1 MLEYINIKNVALI
14 EESEVAFGKGLNIL
28 TGETGAG
35 KSLIIDALGF
45 SLGGRASREI
55 IRHGEEQAV
64 VESVFSIDDKKIE
77 KILDDMDIEHG
88 EDQTLVIRR
97 ILHMNGKSV
106 CKVNGTTVTVGQLKE
121 LSSCLVDFH
130 GQHEHQ
136 SLLNA
141 GKHIELLDKFCGT
154 ELDAEKAKLAEFLKK
169 YKATMKEMKAIAGN
183 ESERERRTEILSYQ
197 ISELEAA
204 DIKPGE
210 EDTLTERKK
219 ILQNGE
225 RMREMA
231 GKCINILYNGVNG
244 LPASDMVTEAADTL
258 AQLNEID
265 ISVKLIYEIVNSA
278 AIQINEAER
287 ELKRYY
293 DGLEAGEDEI
303 EKIEERL
310 NIIYAFKKKYICT
323 SDALAEKLESLRSEY
338 DMLIHSRER
347 LELLENERKE
357 LFKNMVEV
365 CKVMTDIRKRK
376 AEAIERDIE
385 INLHELEM
393 EKARFKIRID
403 QKNQLGIDGW
413 DDVEFMFTAN
423 EGEEIMPLAK
433 IGSGG
438 ELSRVMLA
446 LKVVFGN
453 ADTIGT
459 FVFDEIDTGIS
470 GRTAQKVAEKMH
482 KVAKTKQILCITH
495 LPQIAAMADSH
506 YMIEKVSQKGR
517 TKTNI
522 KLLKKN
528 EAIRDIARLMAGTE
542 VTEMSVNAAREMK
555 ELANKFKNENR

>member
-1 MLEYINIKNVALI
+1 MLEYINIKNIALI
-14 EESEVAFGKGLNIL
+14 EESEVAFGKGLNVL

-45 SLGGRASREI
+45 SLGGRANREI
-55 IRHGEEQAV
+55 IRRGEEQAV

-88 EDQTLVIRR
+88 EDNTLVIRR

-136 SLLNA
+136 SLLNPS
-141 GKHIELLDKFCGT
+141 KHIELLDKFCGT

-169 YKATMKEMKAIAGN
+169 YKITMKEMKAIAGN

-197 ISELEAA
+197 ISELETA

-258 AQLNEID
+258 RQLNDID

-278 AIQINEAER
+278 AIQLNEAER
-287 ELKRYY
+287 ELKRYFEN
-293 DGLEAGEDEI
+293 LETGDDEI

-310 NIIYAFKKKYICT
+310 SIIYAFKKKYICT
-323 SDALAEKLESLRSEY
+323 SDGLAEKLENLRNEY
-338 DMLIHSRER
+338 DMLMHSRER
-347 LELLENERKE
+347 LEVLENDRKE
-357 LFKNMVEV
+357 LFKSMVDV
-365 CKVMTDIRKRK
+365 CKVMTDIRKKK
-376 AEAIERDIE
+376 AEAIEKDIE
-385 INLHELEM
+385 TNLRELEM
-393 EKARFKIRID
+393 DKARFKIRID
-403 QKNQLGIDGW
+403 QKNQLGIDGIY
-413 DDVEFMFTAN
+413 VYSKRRRGAY
-423 EGEEIMPLAK
+423 A
-433 IGSGG
+433 
-438 ELSRVMLA
+438 
-446 LKVVFGN
+446 FG
-453 ADTIGT
+453 
-459 FVFDEIDTGIS
+459 
-470 GRTAQKVAEKMH
+470 
-482 KVAKTKQILCITH
+482 
-495 LPQIAAMADSH
+495 
-506 YMIEKVSQKGR
+506 
-517 TKTNI
+517 
-522 KLLKKN
+522 
-528 EAIRDIARLMAGTE
+528 
-542 VTEMSVNAAREMK
+542 
-555 ELANKFKNENR
+555 

>member
-1 MLEYINIKNVALI
+1 MLTNLHVKNLALI
-14 EESEVAFGKGLNIL
+14 DEAEVEFGPGLNIL

-45 SLGGRASREI
+45 SLGGRANREI
-55 IRHGEEQAV
+55 IRRGEEQAV

-88 EDQTLVIRR
+88 EDNTLVIRR

-136 SLLNA
+136 SLLNPS
-141 GKHIELLDKFCGT
+141 KHIELLDKFCGT

-169 YKATMKEMKAIAGN
+169 YKITMKEMKAIAGN

-197 ISELEAA
+197 ISELETA

-258 AQLNEID
+258 RQLNDID

-278 AIQINEAER
+278 AIQLNEAER
-287 ELKRYY
+287 ELKRYFEN
-293 DGLEAGEDEI
+293 LETGDDEI

-310 NIIYAFKKKYICT
+310 SIIYAFKKKYICT
-323 SDALAEKLESLRSEY
+323 SDGLAEKLENLRNEY
-338 DMLIHSRER
+338 DMLMHSRER
-347 LELLENERKE
+347 LEVLENDRKE
-357 LFKNMVEV
+357 LFKSMVDV
-365 CKVMTDIRKRK
+365 CKVMTDIRKKK
-376 AEAIERDIE
+376 AEAIEKDIE
-385 INLHELEM
+385 TNLRELEM
-393 EKARFKIRID
+393 DKARFKIRID

-423 EGEEIMPLAK
+423 EGEELMPLAK

-453 ADTIGT
+453 VDSIGT

-482 KVAKTKQILCITH
+482 KAAKAKQILCITH

-506 YMIEKVSQKGR
+506 YMIEKINQKGR
-517 TKTNI
+517 TRTVI
-522 KLLKKN
+522 KMLKKN
-528 EAIRDIARLMAGTE
+528 EEVRDIARLMAGSE

-555 ELANKFKNENR
+555 ELASKFKNENR

>member
-1 MLEYINIKNVALI
+1 MLEYINIKNIALI
-14 EESEVAFGKGLNIL
+14 EESEVAFSKGLNVL

-45 SLGGRASREI
+45 SLGGRANREI
-55 IRHGEEQAV
+55 IRRGEEQAV

-88 EDQTLVIRR
+88 EDNTLVIRR

-136 SLLNA
+136 SLLNPS
-141 GKHIELLDKFCGT
+141 KHIELLDKFCGT

-169 YKATMKEMKAIAGN
+169 YKITMKEMKAIAGN

-197 ISELEAA
+197 ISELETA

-210 EDTLTERKK
+210 EDTLSERKK

-258 AQLNEID
+258 RQLNDID

-278 AIQINEAER
+278 AIQLNEAER
-287 ELKRYY
+287 ELKRYFEN
-293 DGLEAGEDEI
+293 LETGDDEI

-310 NIIYAFKKKYICT
+310 SIIYAFKKKYICT
-323 SDALAEKLESLRSEY
+323 SDGLAEKLENLRNEY
-338 DMLIHSRER
+338 DMLMHSRER
-347 LELLENERKE
+347 LEVLENDRKE
-357 LFKNMVEV
+357 LFKSMVDV
-365 CKVMTDIRKRK
+365 CKVMTDIRKKK
-376 AEAIERDIE
+376 AEAIEKDIE
-385 INLHELEM
+385 TNLRELEM
-393 EKARFKIRID
+393 DKARFKIRID

-423 EGEEIMPLAK
+423 EGEELMPLAK

-453 ADTIGT
+453 VDSIGT

-482 KVAKTKQILCITH
+482 KAAKAKQILCITH

-506 YMIEKVSQKGR
+506 YMIEKINQKGR
-517 TKTNI
+517 TRTII
-522 KLLKKN
+522 KMLKKN
-528 EAIRDIARLMAGTE
+528 EEVRDIARLMAGSQ

-555 ELANKFKNENR
+555 ELAAKFKNENR

>member
-1 MLEYINIKNVALI
+1 M
-14 EESEVAFGKGLNIL
+14 AFSKGLNIL

-45 SLGGRASREI
+45 ALGGRANREI
-55 IRHGEEQAV
+55 IRRGEEQAS
-64 VESVFSIDDKKIE
+64 VEAVFSIDDKKIE
-77 KILDDMDIEHG
+77 KILDDMDIEHD
-88 EDQTLVIRR
+88 EDSTLVIRR

-106 CKVNGTTVTVGQLKE
+106 CKVNGATVTVGQVKE
-121 LSSCLVDFH
+121 LAGCLIDFH

-136 SLLNA
+136 SLLNPK
-141 GKHIELLDKFCGT
+141 KHIELLDKFCGT

-169 YKATMKEMKAIAGN
+169 YKTTMKEMKAIAGN

-210 EDTLTERKK
+210 EETLTERKK

-244 LPASDMVTEAADTL
+244 LPAGDMVTEAADTL
-258 AQLNEID
+258 RQLSDID

-278 AIQINEAER
+278 AIQLSEAER
-287 ELKRYY
+287 ELKRYFE
-293 DGLEAGEDEI
+293 GLETGEDEI
-303 EKIEERL
+303 EQIEERL

-323 SDALAEKLESLRSEY
+323 SDKLAEKLESLRSEY
-338 DMLIHSRER
+338 DMLMHSRER
-347 LELLENERKE
+347 LELLENERKS
-357 LFKNMVEV
+357 LFKSMVDV
-365 CKVMTDIRKRK
+365 CKVMTDIRKKR
-376 AEAIERDIE
+376 AESIEKEIETNLRD
-385 INLHELEM
+385 LEM
-393 EKARFKIRID
+393 DKAQFKIRID
-403 QKNQLGIDGW
+403 QKNQLGMDGW

-423 EGEEIMPLAK
+423 EGEELMPLAK

-453 ADTIGT
+453 ADSIGT

-470 GRTAQKVAEKMH
+470 GRTAQKVAEKMYV
-482 KVAKTKQILCITH
+482 VAKTKQILCITH

-506 YMIEKVSQKGR
+506 YMIEKTTQKGR
-517 TKTNI
+517 TKTSI

-555 ELANKFKNENR
+555 ELANKYKNDNR

>member
-106 CKVNGTTVTVGQLKE
+106 CKVNGITVTVGQLKE

-287 ELKRYY
+287 ELKRYF

-413 DDVEFMFTAN
+413 DDVEFIFTAN

>member
-14 EESEVAFGKGLNIL
+14 QESEVVFGKGLNIL

-45 SLGGRASREI
+45 SLGGRANREI
-55 IRHGEEQAV
+55 VRHGEEQAV
-64 VESVFSIDDKKIE
+64 VEAVFSIEDKKIE
-77 KILDDMDIEHG
+77 KILDDMGIEHG
-88 EDQTLVIRR
+88 EDKTLIIRR
-97 ILHMNGKSV
+97 TLHMNGKSV

-141 GKHIELLDKFCGT
+141 NKHIELLDKFCGT

-169 YKATMKEMKAIAGN
+169 YKTTMKEMKAIAGN

-210 EDTLTERKK
+210 EENLTERKR

-258 AQLNEID
+258 SQLSKID

-287 ELKRYY
+287 ELKRYF
-293 DGLEAGEDEI
+293 DGLDAGEDEI

-310 NIIYAFKKKYICT
+310 SIIYAFKKKYICT
-323 SDALAEKLESLRSEY
+323 SDSLADKLESLRNEY
-338 DMLIHSRER
+338 DMLMHSRER

-357 LFKNMVEV
+357 LFKNMVDV

-376 AEAIERDIE
+376 AEAIEKEIE
-385 INLHELEM
+385 TNLHELEM
-393 EKARFKIRID
+393 EKAKFKIRID
-403 QKNQLGIDGW
+403 QKNQLGVDGW

-423 EGEEIMPLAK
+423 EGEDIMPLAK

-453 ADTIGT
+453 EDSIGT

-470 GRTAQKVAEKMH
+470 GRTAQKVAEKMY

-495 LPQIAAMADSH
+495 LPQIAAMADNH

-528 EAIRDIARLMAGTE
+528 ETVRDIARLMAGTE

>member
-1 MLEYINIKNVALI
+1 MLEYINIKNIALI
-14 EESEVAFGKGLNIL
+14 EESEVAFGKGLNVL

-45 SLGGRASREI
+45 SLGGRANREI
-55 IRHGEEQAV
+55 IRRGEEQAV

-88 EDQTLVIRR
+88 EDNTLVIRR

-136 SLLNA
+136 SLLNPS
-141 GKHIELLDKFCGT
+141 KHIELLDKFCGT

-169 YKATMKEMKAIAGN
+169 YKITMKEMKAIAGN

-197 ISELEAA
+197 ISELETA

-258 AQLNEID
+258 RQLNDID

-278 AIQINEAER
+278 AIQLNEAER
-287 ELKRYY
+287 ELKRYFEN
-293 DGLEAGEDEI
+293 LETGDDEI

-310 NIIYAFKKKYICT
+310 SIIYAFKKKYICT
-323 SDALAEKLESLRSEY
+323 SDGLAEKLENLRNEY
-338 DMLIHSRER
+338 DMLMHSRER
-347 LELLENERKE
+347 LEVLENDRKE
-357 LFKNMVEV
+357 LFKSMVDV
-365 CKVMTDIRKRK
+365 CKVMTDIRKKK
-376 AEAIERDIE
+376 AEAIEKDIE
-385 INLHELEM
+385 TNLRELEM
-393 EKARFKIRID
+393 DKARFKIRID

-423 EGEEIMPLAK
+423 EGEELMPLAK

-453 ADTIGT
+453 VDSIGT

-482 KVAKTKQILCITH
+482 KAAKAKQILCITH

-506 YMIEKVSQKGR
+506 YMIEKINQKGR
-517 TKTNI
+517 TRTVI
-522 KLLKKN
+522 KMLKKN
-528 EAIRDIARLMAGTE
+528 EEVRDIARLMAGSE

-555 ELANKFKNENR
+555 ELAAKFKNENR

>member
-287 ELKRYY
+287 ELKRYF

-495 LPQIAAMADSH
+495 LPQIAAMADTH
-506 YMIEKVSQKGR
+506 YMIEKVCQKGR

>member
-1 MLEYINIKNVALI
+1 MLEYINIKNIALI
-14 EESEVAFGKGLNIL
+14 EESEVAFGRGLNVL

-45 SLGGRASREI
+45 SLGGRANREI
-55 IRHGEEQAV
+55 IRRGEEQAV

-88 EDQTLVIRR
+88 EDNTLVIRR

-136 SLLNA
+136 SLLNPS
-141 GKHIELLDKFCGT
+141 KHIELLDKFCGT

-169 YKATMKEMKAIAGN
+169 YKITMKEMKAIAGN

-197 ISELEAA
+197 ISELETA

-258 AQLNEID
+258 RQLNDID

-278 AIQINEAER
+278 AIQLNEAER
-287 ELKRYY
+287 ELKRYFEN
-293 DGLEAGEDEI
+293 LETGDDEI

-310 NIIYAFKKKYICT
+310 SIIYAFKKKYICT
-323 SDALAEKLESLRSEY
+323 SDGLAEKLENLRNEY
-338 DMLIHSRER
+338 DMLMHSRER
-347 LELLENERKE
+347 LEVLENDRKE
-357 LFKNMVEV
+357 LFKSMVDV
-365 CKVMTDIRKRK
+365 CKVRKKK
-376 AEAIERDIE
+376 AEAIEKDIE
-385 INLHELEM
+385 TNLRELEM
-393 EKARFKIRID
+393 DKARFKIRID

-423 EGEEIMPLAK
+423 EGEELMPLAK

-453 ADTIGT
+453 VDSIGT

-482 KVAKTKQILCITH
+482 KAAKAKQILCITH

-506 YMIEKVSQKGR
+506 YMIEKINQKGR
-517 TKTNI
+517 TRTVI
-522 KLLKKN
+522 KMLKKN
-528 EAIRDIARLMAGTE
+528 EEVRDIARLMAGSE

-555 ELANKFKNENR
+555 ELASKFKNENR

>member
-1 MLEYINIKNVALI
+1 MLEYINIKNIALI
-14 EESEVAFGKGLNIL
+14 EESEVAFGRGLNVL

-45 SLGGRASREI
+45 SLGGRANREI
-55 IRHGEEQAV
+55 IRRGEEQAV

-88 EDQTLVIRR
+88 EDNTLVIRR

-136 SLLNA
+136 SLLNPS
-141 GKHIELLDKFCGT
+141 KHIELLDKFCGT

-169 YKATMKEMKAIAGN
+169 YKITMKEMKAIAGN

-197 ISELEAA
+197 ISELETA

-258 AQLNEID
+258 RQLNDID

-278 AIQINEAER
+278 AIQLNEAER
-287 ELKRYY
+287 ELKRYFEN
-293 DGLEAGEDEI
+293 LETGDDEI

-310 NIIYAFKKKYICT
+310 SIIYAFKKKYICT
-323 SDALAEKLESLRSEY
+323 SDGLAEKLENLRNEY
-338 DMLIHSRER
+338 DMLMHSRER
-347 LELLENERKE
+347 LEVLENDRKE
-357 LFKNMVEV
+357 LFKSMVDV
-365 CKVMTDIRKRK
+365 CKVMTDIRKKK
-376 AEAIERDIE
+376 AEAIEKDIE
-385 INLHELEM
+385 TNLRELEM
-393 EKARFKIRID
+393 DKARFKIRID

-423 EGEEIMPLAK
+423 EGEELMPLAK

-438 ELSRVMLA
+438 ELSRVMQ
-446 LKVVFGN
+446 
-453 ADTIGT
+453 IGRAH
-459 FVFDEIDTGIS
+459 V
-470 GRTAQKVAEKMH
+470 
-482 KVAKTKQILCITH
+482 
-495 LPQIAAMADSH
+495 
-506 YMIEKVSQKGR
+506 
-517 TKTNI
+517 
-522 KLLKKN
+522 
-528 EAIRDIARLMAGTE
+528 
-542 VTEMSVNAAREMK
+542 
-555 ELANKFKNENR
+555 

>member
-1 MLEYINIKNVALI
+1 MLEYINIKNIALI
-14 EESEVAFGKGLNIL
+14 EESEVAFSKGLNIL

-45 SLGGRASREI
+45 ALGGRANRDI
-55 IRHGEEQAV
+55 IRRGEEQAV
-64 VESVFSIDDKKIE
+64 VEAVFSIDDKKIE
-77 KILDDMDIEHG
+77 KILDDMDIDHE
-88 EDQTLVIRR
+88 EDNTLVIRR
-97 ILHMNGKSV
+97 ILHLNGKSV

-121 LSSCLVDFH
+121 LSGCLVDFH

-136 SLLNA
+136 SLLNPN
-141 GKHIELLDKFCGT
+141 KHLELLDKFCGT

-183 ESERERRTEILSYQ
+183 EAERERRTEILSYQ

-204 DIKPGE
+204 DVKPGE
-210 EDTLTERKK
+210 EDKLSERKK

-231 GKCINILYNGVNG
+231 GKCINLLYNGVNG
-244 LPASDMVTEAADTL
+244 LPAGDMVTEAADTL
-258 AQLNEID
+258 KQLSDID

-278 AIQINEAER
+278 AIQLSEAER
-287 ELKRYY
+287 ELKRYFEN
-293 DGLEAGEDEI
+293 LETGEDEI
-303 EKIEERL
+303 EQIEERL
-310 NIIYAFKKKYICT
+310 NIIYAFKKKYICP
-323 SDALAEKLESLRSEY
+323 SDSLAEKLENLRSEY
-338 DMLIHSRER
+338 DMLMHSRER

-357 LFKNMVEV
+357 LFKSMVEV
-365 CKVMTDIRKRK
+365 CRVITDIRKKK
-376 AEAIERDIE
+376 AETIEKEIE
-385 INLHELEM
+385 DNLHDLEM
-393 EKARFKIRID
+393 DKAQFKIRID
-403 QKNQLGIDGW
+403 QKNQLGMDGW

-423 EGEEIMPLAK
+423 EGEVLMPLAK

-453 ADTIGT
+453 ADSIGT
-459 FVFDEIDTGIS
+459 FVFDEIDAGIS
-470 GRTAQKVAEKMH
+470 GRTAQKVAEKMQ

-506 YMIEKVSQKGR
+506 FMIEKFSQKGR
-517 TKTNI
+517 TRTNI

-528 EAIRDIARLMAGTE
+528 EAVKDIARLMAGTE

-555 ELANKFKNENR
+555 ELANKYKNENR

>member
-1 MLEYINIKNVALI
+1 MLEYINIKNIALI
-14 EESEVAFGKGLNIL
+14 EESEIAFSKGLNIL

-45 SLGGRASREI
+45 CLGGRANREL
-55 IRHGEEQAV
+55 IRRGEEQAS
-64 VESVFSIDDKKIE
+64 VEAVFSIDDKKIE
-77 KILDDMDIEHG
+77 KILSDMDIEFD
-88 EDQTLVIRR
+88 EDNTLVIRR
-97 ILHMNGKSV
+97 ILHLNGKSV
-106 CKVNGTTVTVGQLKE
+106 CKINGTTVTVGQLKE
-121 LSSCLVDFH
+121 LSACLVDFH

-136 SLLNA
+136 SLLDPK
-141 GKHIELLDKFCGT
+141 KHIELLDKFCGT

-169 YKATMKEMKAIAGN
+169 YKSTMKDMKAIAGN
-183 ESERERRTEILSYQ
+183 EAERERRTEILSYQ

-219 ILQNGE
+219 LLQNGE

-231 GKCINILYNGVNG
+231 GKCINILYNGVNS

-258 AQLNEID
+258 KQLSDID

-278 AIQINEAER
+278 AIQLNEAER
-287 ELKRYY
+287 ELKRYF
-293 DGLEAGEDEI
+293 DNLETGEDEI
-303 EKIEERL
+303 EQIEERL
-310 NIIYAFKKKYICT
+310 SIIYAFKKKYICT
-323 SDALAEKLESLRSEY
+323 SDALAEKLENLRSEY
-338 DMLIHSRER
+338 DMLMHSRER
-347 LELLENERKE
+347 LEVLEKERKE
-357 LFKNMVEV
+357 LFKNMVDV
-365 CKVMTDIRKRK
+365 CRVMTDIRKKK
-376 AEAIERDIE
+376 AESIEKEIE
-385 INLHELEM
+385 TNLRELEM
-393 EKARFKIRID
+393 EKAVFKIRID
-403 QKNQLGIDGW
+403 QKNQLGMDGW

-423 EGEEIMPLAK
+423 EGEDVMPLAK

-453 ADTIGT
+453 ADSIGT
-459 FVFDEIDTGIS
+459 FIFDEIDTGIS
-470 GRTAQKVAEKMH
+470 GRTAQKVAEKMQN
-482 KVAKTKQILCITH
+482 VARTKQILCITH

-506 YMIEKVSQKGR
+506 YMIEKSSQKGR
-517 TKTNI
+517 TRTSI

-555 ELANKFKNENR
+555 ELANKYKTENR